1 LAISAMMVLFQIVAG
16 QTRPSRLFRLAKNV
30 S

>member
-16 QTRPSRLFRLAKNV
+16 QDCPNRLIRLAKNV